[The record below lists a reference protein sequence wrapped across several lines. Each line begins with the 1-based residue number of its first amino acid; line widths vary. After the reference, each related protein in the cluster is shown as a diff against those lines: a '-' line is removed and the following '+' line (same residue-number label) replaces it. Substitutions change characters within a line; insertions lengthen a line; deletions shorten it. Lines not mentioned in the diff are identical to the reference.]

1 MKKSVTIHGLKFML
15 LISSR
20 KIQDA
25 IAVIA
30 KKIDRDF
37 KNQNPLFLAVLNG
50 SFLFAADLLKKIK
63 IECEISFIKVSS
75 YSGTSSTGKINTL
88 IGVNENLHKRPV
100 IILEDIVDSGNTL
113 EAVMREIKKH
123 NPDTVRI
130 ATLFFK
136 PEAYRKKIVLDYV
149 GIKVPDKF
157 LVGYGLDYNGQG
169 RNLKDIYALKP

>member
-1 MKKSVTIHGLKFML
+1 MKKSVTIHDLKFML

-25 IAVIA
+25 ITVIA
-30 KKIDRDF
+30 KKIDKDF

-75 YSGTSSTGKINTL
+75 YSSTTSTGKVNTL

-113 EAVMREIKKH
+113 EAVIGEIKKH
-123 NPDTVRI
+123 NPDTIRI

-136 PEAYRKKIVLDYV
+136 PETYKKKIALDYV
-149 GIKVPDKF
+149 GIKVPNQF
-157 LVGYGLDYNGQG
+157 LVGYGLDYNGLG
-169 RNLKDIYALKP
+169 RNLKDVYSLPS

>member
-15 LISSR
+15 LVSSG

-25 IAVIA
+25 VSRIA

-37 KNQNPLFLAVLNG
+37 KDRNPLFIAVLNG
-50 SFLFAADLLKKIK
+50 SFLFAADLLRKIK
-63 IECEISFIKVSS
+63 IECGISFIKVSS
-75 YSGTSSTGKINTL
+75 YSGTRSSGKVNTL
-88 IGVNENLHKRPV
+88 IGVNENLLKRPV

-113 EAVMREIKKH
+113 EAVLAEIKKH
-123 NPDTVRI
+123 NPDEISV

-136 PEAYRKKIVLDYV
+136 PEVYQKKNALNYI

-157 LVGYGLDYNGQG
+157 LVGYGLDYDGSG
-169 RNLKDIYALKP
+169 RNLSDIYALES

>member
-1 MKKSVTIHGLKFML
+1 ML

-25 IAVIA
+25 ITIIA
-30 KKIDRDF
+30 RKIDKDF

-75 YSGTSSTGKINTL
+75 YTGTASTGKVNTL

-113 EAVMREIKKH
+113 EAVIGEIKKH
-123 NPDTVRI
+123 NPDTIRI

-136 PEAYRKKIVLDYV
+136 PETYKKKIALDYV
-149 GIKVPDKF
+149 GIKVPNQF
-157 LVGYGLDYNGQG
+157 LVGYGLDYNGLG
-169 RNLKDIYALKP
+169 RNLKDVYSLPS